1 MKKKQKTWKS
11 SEVRNLYWR
20 HDSEG
25 EIVYGARVSSGG
37 RPRFL
42 NLETSDKKVAQRKL
56 YAAIDKEVAKPKKKS
71 KDMPRVE
78 DYLREILS
86 TLKLGNQRSST
97 VQSYEDNFNQLLRTA
112 PKQFLRLK
120 IDKVTASDLANWLET
135 VFCAGRLC
143 EGRGYA
149 FNTVRLQWVA
159 LNIMFDRAIDEGLI
173 GIKPR
178 FKLVHKTMLARQLE
192 WKAQRGKVARKPIPA
207 GLQFEELVADIR
219 SFKAK
224 HPEKQQRAANWV
236 MFLGATGLRIG
247 EVQKLKWHHVD
258 FENSLL
264 DLRGVRLKNPNMARE
279 QIDLNPIAKDALL
292 RIWGLAETRVPLL
305 DDQGE
310 IQVDRK
316 GAVFTQLLKRDLG
329 TLKQDDYVMPVKDGR
344 NALKAS
350 CERLG
355 LPSFSPH
362 SLRHFFC
369 TCSIQNGHDFITVA
383 AMAGHAD
390 ASITAKR
397 YTQFDEERSAKLAA
411 TWTTNPRVLAKPAT
425 NTVSAKRCLSRA
437 PHLSVVDRSS

>member
-1 MKKKQKTWKS
+1 MKKLQKNWTTAGI
-11 SEVRNLYWR
+11 RCLYWKR
-20 HDSEG
+20 TKDG
-25 EIVYGARVSSGG
+25 EVLYAARVSSDG
-37 RPRFL
+37 R
-42 NLETSDKKVAQRKL
+42 NTYVSLETSDKKVAQRKL
-56 YAAIDKEVAKPKKKS
+56 FAALDKEVAKPKKKARG
-71 KDMPRVE
+71 MPRVE

-97 VQSYEDNFNQLLRTA
+97 VQSYEDNFNQLLRSA
-112 PKQFLRLK
+112 PKRFLGLK
-120 IDKVTASDLANWLET
+120 VSKVTATELSNWLET
-135 VFCAGRLC
+135 IFCAGRLC
-143 EGRGYA
+143 EGKGYA

-159 LNIMFDRAIDEGLI
+159 LGIMFDRALDEGLI
-173 GIKPR
+173 GSKPR
-178 FKLVHKTMLARQLE
+178 WSLVHKTMLARQLE
-192 WKAQRGKVARKPIPA
+192 WKAQRGKPARKPIPA

-219 SFKAK
+219 SFKDTK
-224 HPEKQQRAANWV
+224 HPEKQERAANWV

-292 RIWGLAETRVPLL
+292 RIWGLDETRVPLL

-316 GAVFTQLLKRDLG
+316 GAVFTRLETREEG
-329 TLKQDDYVMPVKDGR
+329 GLKQDDYVMAMKDGR
-344 NALKAS
+344 KALKAS

-362 SLRHFFC
+362 SLRHFFV

-383 AMAGHAD
+383 GQAGHAD

-411 TWTTNPRVLAKPAT
+411 TWTTNPRVLAKR
-425 NTVSAKRCLSRA
+425 S
-437 PHLSVVDRSS
+437 PHLSVLQRSAS